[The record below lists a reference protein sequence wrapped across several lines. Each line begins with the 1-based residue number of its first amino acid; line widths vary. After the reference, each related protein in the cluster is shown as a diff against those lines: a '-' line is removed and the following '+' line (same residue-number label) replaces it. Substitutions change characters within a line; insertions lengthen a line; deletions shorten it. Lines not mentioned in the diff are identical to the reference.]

1 MKTQKLYIINRN
13 KVLIIMTLIIWC
25 FFSFRMLTT
34 QLKIAFKTY
43 FKICTLSLE
52 QKYRLID
59 GPFYDFMQFCKEK
72 IPEGNSIIFKCVPR
86 DPEFRT
92 QEWFNAE
99 YFLGR
104 SPYYL
109 YPRKVFREKD
119 ATPGIRYQMVY
130 DTNAKTFGFYSQ

>member
-1 MKTQKLYIINRN
+1 MKIKKIYIIDKS
-13 KVLIIMTLIIWC
+13 KVFAIAVLIIWC
-25 FFSFRMLTT
+25 FFSFRMVTT

-43 FKICTLSLE
+43 FKICALTLE
-52 QKYRLID
+52 QKYRLVD
-59 GPFYDFMQFCKEK
+59 GSFYDFMQFCKEK
-72 IPEGNSIIFKCVPR
+72 IPEGDSIIFKCAPI

-92 QEWFNAE
+92 QQWFSAE

-119 ATPGIRYQMVY
+119 ATPEIKYQIVY
-130 DTNAKTFGFYSQ
+130 DINTNTLGLNSR